1 MARPP
6 VYTIKHWFAQHGSP
20 VAPYSKLIYN
30 YARKKGVNPFQVA
43 AQIMA
48 ETEGGKTGTGR
59 PGQYNLTGVGGVGH
73 MHSYSGYPASIKST
87 VDNLARPLYRG
98 KSLRNQ
104 TAMWVSGH
112 GPDSKTDQY
121 THTIAGFMKT
131 LGANPNQPF
140 PQGSP
145 AMAAHQSNRHVQQSQ
160 QGFQGGL
167 GNLGMLSNLIGSISG
182 VPGLGQALSL
192 LGGGQQQGITGVRM
206 NKQGGH
212 PNIPHTM
219 DGTPENIMG
228 LFKATRAIS
237 NRSAGYSK
245 ATSRGPL
252 GSVNIAQALDCSLSV
267 ARALQMAHLGFG
279 AKQSAPVSGWM
290 KNNWGKPG
298 KGKFLTMYASDE
310 HVFLEFKIHGKF
322 YRFDTSPHADPNQ
335 RSGPRLRRTQ
345 RSTAGFTPRH
355 WPGL

>member
-6 VYTIKHWFAQHGSP
+6 VYTIQHWFAKHGSP

-59 PGQYNLTGVGGVGH
+59 PGQYTLTGWGGQGS
-73 MHSYSGYPASIKST
+73 MRSYGGYPGSIKDT
-87 VDNLARPLYRG
+87 INNLASPRYKG
-98 KSLRNQ
+98 KSLHNQ
-104 TAMWVSGH
+104 TAMWVAGSS
-112 GPDSKTDQY
+112 PNAKTDVY
-121 THTIAGFMKT
+121 THTIAGFMKS
-131 LGANPNQPF
+131 LGVNPNQQF
-140 PQGSP
+140 AAGSP
-145 AMAAHQSNRHVQQSQ
+145 AQAAHQSNQRVRQ
-160 QGFQGGL
+160 QGQQQFSSGL
-167 GNLGMLSNLIGSISG
+167 GDLGMLSGLVGSISG

-192 LGGGQQQGITGVRM
+192 LGGGAGGQQRPMKPT
-206 NKQGGH
+206 KGGG
-212 PNIPHTM
+212 PKIPHTM
-219 DGTPENIMG
+219 DGTPDNIMR
-228 LFKATRAIS
+228 LFQATSQIS
-237 NRSAGYSK
+237 KKSAGYSK
-245 ATSRGPL
+245 ATVRGPL
-252 GSVNIAQALDCSLSV
+252 STVNIKQALDCSLSV

-279 AKQSAPVSGWM
+279 PNQSAPVSGWM

-345 RSTAGFTPRH
+345 RSTAGFTARH